1 MITNPSK
8 QQHQQPASS
17 INKQPKMI
25 KIQANSNTNSQLT
38 ASKINT
44 K

>member
-8 QQHQQPASS
+8 QQHQQPANS

-25 KIQANSNTNSQLT
+25 KIQANSNTNKQQT
-38 ASKINT
+38 ASTNNPK
-44 K
+44 